1 MRACKA
7 PGRTPAGPGS
17 GWPLWT
23 ARWLWAWTLGAGYC
37 IMSTGYRGRRAG
49 LTSERPRVAVPGQ
62 PVPASA
68 IPRLTAM
75 ADRAARAQGDQAPEW
90 ASAVVTTHEKALTSA
105 TPGDFV
111 PGSEHTV
118 VYLVTMKGHFTA
130 YSFPRPHGARL
141 PTGTYSSFVI
151 NAETFRGM
159 DNGVSD
165 RPPPVAPASLGP
177 VTWLMR

>member
-1 MRACKA
+1 MI
-7 PGRTPAGPGS
+7 AGCGS
-17 GWPLWT
+17 GSV
-23 ARWLWAWTLGAGYC
+23 RV
-37 IMSTGYRGRRAG
+37 
-49 LTSERPRVAVPGQ
+49 TSEETTVAVPGS

-75 ADRAARAQGDQAPEW
+75 ADWAARAQGDRAPEW
-90 ASAVVTTHEKALTSA
+90 VSVVVTTHEKALASA

-130 YSFPRPHGARL
+130 YNFPRSHRAPL

-151 NAETFRGM
+151 DAKTFRGM
-159 DNGVSD
+159 DSGLSD

-177 VTWLMR
+177 VTWLKR